1 MEEEVVNFSNRNNNG
16 FGAGENLEDL
26 YERIPEPVT
35 VEASRQDEF
44 FYNNYKTSKKAKHRS
59 LSLPH
64 VRGNFILINRMTN
77 CSPLN
82 KARFWKFLTKVTQT
96 LRHAYSQDPILLI
109 DFQHKFTLR

>member
-1 MEEEVVNFSNRNNNG
+1 MEEEVINFYNRSCSNG

-35 VEASRQDEF
+35 VKPSKQDEF
-44 FYNNYKTSKKAKHRS
+44 FYNNYKLSSKAKHRS
-59 LSLPH
+59 QSLPH

-82 KARFWKFLTKVTQT
+82 KARFGQFLTK
-96 LRHAYSQDPILLI
+96 
-109 DFQHKFTLR
+109 KFSEQKFPTKA